1 MGFQT
6 HPTLIDHF
14 WMLGWKMPTF
24 FYHPLLEN
32 SININFFLNFP
43 SSLTEESS
51 VSLKHNLREACIP
64 LWSIATLKISEDD
77 IEHENT
83 EI

>member
-1 MGFQT
+1 MGWGGKYQISFT
-6 HPTLIDHF
+6 NPYWKIPLTL
-14 WMLGWKMPTF
+14 
-24 FYHPLLEN
+24 
-32 SININFFLNFP
+32 NFFFNFP